1 MSRSCRNRSGFSFV
15 EILCVL
21 LILTVGLLS
30 AVSLLRQGVRL
41 AQDAQA
47 TALAYPTARTLL
59 YCAKPLG
66 VDPSE
71 WTRSGSVWQGYVNGV
86 WAKRTILNQDTV
98 GDTTYATIKV
108 EVFWSDSSGRALAL
122 QERIAYRA
130 P

>member
-1 MSRSCRNRSGFSFV
+1 MSVADHPRAGFSFV

-30 AVSLLRQGVRL
+30 ALALLRHGVRL

-66 VDPSE
+66 VDPAE
-71 WTRSGSVWQGYVNGV
+71 WTRSGSSWQGYVNGM
-86 WAKRTILNQDTV
+86 WARRTILDQDAL
-98 GDTTYATIKV
+98 GDTTYATIRV
-108 EVFWSDSSGRALAL
+108 EVFWSDSSDRSLTL
-122 QERIAYRA
+122 QERIAYHA